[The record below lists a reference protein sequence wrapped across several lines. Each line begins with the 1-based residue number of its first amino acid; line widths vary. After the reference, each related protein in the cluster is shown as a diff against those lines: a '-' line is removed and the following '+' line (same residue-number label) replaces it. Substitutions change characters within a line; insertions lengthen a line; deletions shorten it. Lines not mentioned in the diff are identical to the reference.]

1 MATLLIPTVLD
12 AEYWTQ
18 KTRLDGRDYLLR
30 FSYNQ
35 RLDRYF
41 LDLLDD
47 EETPLVQGIRLVTNW
62 PLLRHYRWDERVPPG
77 ELMAISLQ
85 TDVTPPRFGE
95 LGEGRRVELTY
106 FSTEAES

>member
-18 KTRLDGRDYLLR
+18 KARLDGRDYVLH
-30 FSYNQ
+30 FAYNE
-35 RLDRYF
+35 RLDRYYVSIH
-41 LDLLDD
+41 DD
-47 EETPLVQGIRLVTNW
+47 EDVPLIQGLKLVANF
-62 PLLRHYRWDERVPPG
+62 PLLRRYRWDERIPPG

-85 TDVTPPRFGE
+85 TDVTPPRFAE

-106 FSTEAES
+106 FSTEAAT

>member
-1 MATLLIPTVLD
+1 MAALLIPTVLD

-95 LGEGRRVELTY
+95 LGEGRRCELTY
-106 FSTEAES
+106 FEGSST